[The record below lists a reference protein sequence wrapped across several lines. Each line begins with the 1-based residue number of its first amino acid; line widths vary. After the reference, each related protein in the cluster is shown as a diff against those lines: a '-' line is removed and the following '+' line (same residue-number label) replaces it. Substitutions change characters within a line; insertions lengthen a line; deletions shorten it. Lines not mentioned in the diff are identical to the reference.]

1 MFQKKRQASLNGAN
15 LANREILLIVND
27 DAEGSRL
34 SELLK
39 KLDYQNVHSFKDSNS
54 AIKKFQEFSN
64 SGRLPVVFLDQKLPD
79 EESYL
84 VFTKLLGINPD
95 VKVISETDI
104 EFDRLKKVMDV
115 LEVEAQTS
123 ESKSHDPRQEI
134 DSLLKS
140 STRISVERLSQYTNS
155 DRDKVLAYLQKK
167 VSEGKASHLN
177 DIKEIAC
184 NNCNSVKI
192 TQDFYCPNC
201 SSMDYKQGKLVEH
214 YSCGNVSPIDSY
226 ENGKCPKCE
235 KPIGVLGVD
244 YKLMENFYSCNNCE
258 NKFPEPTSNFLCL
271 KCNNKFKIND
281 AKWITS
287 PAFKSVT

>member
-1 MFQKKRQASLNGAN
+1 
-15 LANREILLIVND
+15 LANREILVIVND
-27 DAEGSRL
+27 DARGSRL
-34 SELLK
+34 SESLK

-64 SGRLPVVFLDQKLPD
+64 SGKLPVVFLDQQLPD
-79 EESYL
+79 ADSYS

-104 EFDRLKKVMDV
+104 EFDRLKKVMDA

-123 ESKSHDPRQEI
+123 EAKSHDPRQEI

-155 DRDKVLAYLQKK
+155 NRDKVLAYLQKK

-201 SSMDYKQGKLVEH
+201 SSMDFKQGKLVEH
-214 YSCGNVSPIDSY
+214 YSCGNVGPVNDY
-226 ENGKCPKCE
+226 QNNKCPKCG
-235 KPIGVLGVD
+235 KQIKVLGTD
-244 YKLMENFYSCNNCE
+244 YGIMENFNVCNNCGD
-258 NKFPEPTSNFLCL
+258 KFPQL
-271 KCNNKFKIND
+271 
-281 AKWITS
+281 
-287 PAFKSVT
+287 